1 MVCQALT
8 LKKLWKDDGIAV
20 IISIEIIR
28 TKKDAFTMN
37 HDLTEGNVTKSLL
50 VFAGPMIL
58 GNLLQQCY
66 NIADTWVVGKY
77 VGAQALAAVGSSYA
91 LMTFLNS
98 LLIGLCMG
106 SGAVFS
112 YYIGKK
118 DRHKVRSCA
127 RTAFV
132 MIGGLAV
139 VLCIAVQCLIHP
151 ILRLLRTPG
160 ELYEMTR
167 AYLAIIF
174 WGIFFIFL
182 YNYFA
187 FLLRALGNSV
197 APLYFLGAA
206 SVLNIG
212 LDLYFVR
219 GLGLGLEGAAAAT
232 VISQI
237 LSGLGLGIY
246 LWRKEPFFRFSL
258 RGFLREEKPVGEICS
273 YSLMTCM
280 QQSVMNF
287 GILMVQS
294 LVNSFGAAVMAAF
307 AATVKIDTFAYMPAQ
322 EFGNAYSIFISQ
334 NHGAGDKERVAQG
347 TKRALGVSAV
357 FCGAVSVLVCV
368 LARYL
373 MMIFVEAGETRI
385 IEIGVTYLRIEG
397 AFYIGIG
404 ILFLLYGYFRGI
416 NRPGI
421 SLVLTVI
428 SLGTR
433 VALAYTL
440 AAVPQIGVLG
450 IWWAIPI
457 GWALA
462 DVTGFVLMGRKSE

>member
-1 MVCQALT
+1 M
-8 LKKLWKDDGIAV
+8 
-20 IISIEIIR
+20 
-28 TKKDAFTMN
+28 MN
-37 HDLTEGNVTKSLL
+37 HDLTKGNVTKSLL
-50 VFAGPMIL
+50 LFAAPMIL

-66 NIADTWVVGKY
+66 NIADTWVVGKF
-77 VGAQALAAVGSSYA
+77 VGADALAAVGSSYA

-112 YYIGKK
+112 YYIGKG
-118 DRHKVRSCA
+118 DRERVRICA
-127 RTAFV
+127 QTAFV
-132 MIGGLAV
+132 MIGMLAV
-139 VLCIAVQCLIHP
+139 ALTVFSQAMVHP
-151 ILRLLRTPG
+151 ILMLLRTPS

-167 AYLAIIF
+167 EYLTVVF

-206 SVLNIG
+206 SVLNIV
-212 LDLYFVR
+212 LDLFFVCSLGR
-219 GLGLGLEGAAAAT
+219 GLSGAAEATVIAQAVSGLGLGL
-232 VISQI
+232 
-237 LSGLGLGIY
+237 Y
-246 LWRKEPFFRFSL
+246 LWKKEPYYRFSPK
-258 RGFLREEKPVGEICS
+258 RFLREEKPVGEICG
-273 YSLMTCM
+273 YSLMTGM

-294 LVNSFGAAVMAAF
+294 LVNSFGPAVMAAF

-334 NHGAGDKERVAQG
+334 NFGAEKTERVKQG
-347 TKRALGVSAV
+347 TGKAMTVSAV
-357 FCGAVSVLVCV
+357 FCGLISVLVFAF
-368 LARYL
+368 ARFL
-373 MMIFVEAGETRI
+373 MLIFVDAGETEI
-385 IEIGVTYLRIEG
+385 IEIGMQYLRIEG

-404 ILFLLYGYFRGI
+404 ILFLLYGYFRGV
-416 NRPGI
+416 NRPGV

-433 VALAYTL
+433 VALAYIL
-440 AAVPQIGVLG
+440 AAVPGIGVLG

-462 DVTGFVLMGRKSE
+462 DVTGIVLMRRGRKCDEKI

>member
-1 MVCQALT
+1 M
-8 LKKLWKDDGIAV
+8 K
-20 IISIEIIR
+20 
-28 TKKDAFTMN
+28 N
-37 HDLTEGNVTKSLL
+37 HDLTKGNVTKSLL

-77 VGAQALAAVGSSYA
+77 VGADALAAVGSSYA
-91 LMTFLNS
+91 LMAFLNS

-112 YYIGKK
+112 YHIGRG
-118 DRHKVRSCA
+118 DREKVRACA
-127 RTAFV
+127 QTAFV
-132 MIGGLAV
+132 MIGVLAAALTVFSQGLM
-139 VLCIAVQCLIHP
+139 HP
-151 ILRLLRTPG
+151 ILMLLRTPA

-167 AYLAIIF
+167 DYLAVVF

-206 SVLNIG
+206 SALNIA
-212 LDLYFVR
+212 LDLFFVCSLGR
-219 GLGLGLEGAAAAT
+219 GLSGAAEAT
-232 VISQI
+232 VIAQAI
-237 LSGLGLGIY
+237 SGLGLGIY
-246 LWRKEPFFRFSL
+246 LWKKEPYFRFSIG
-258 RGFLREEKPVGEICS
+258 GFLRGEKPVGEICR
-273 YSLMTCM
+273 YSLMTGM

-294 LVNSFGAAVMAAF
+294 LVNSFGPAVMAAF

-334 NHGAGDKERVAQG
+334 NYGAGKKERVKRG
-347 TKRALGVSAV
+347 TRKAMAVSAA
-357 FCGAVSVLVCV
+357 FCGVISVLVFT
-368 LARYL
+368 LARFL
-373 MMIFVEAGETRI
+373 MLIFVRAQDAEI
-385 IEIGVTYLRIEG
+385 IEIGMQYLRIEG

-404 ILFLLYGYFRGI
+404 ILFLLYGYFRGV

-433 VALAYTL
+433 VVLAYTL
-440 AAVPQIGVLG
+440 AAIPQIGVLG

-462 DVTGFVLMGRKSE
+462 DVTGFVLMGRKKK

>member
-1 MVCQALT
+1 M
-8 LKKLWKDDGIAV
+8 
-20 IISIEIIR
+20 
-28 TKKDAFTMN
+28 
-37 HDLTEGNVTKSLL
+37 TKSLL
-50 VFAGPMIL
+50 YFAAPMIL

-66 NIADTWVVGKY
+66 NIADTWVVGKF

-106 SGAVFS
+106 GGAVFS
-112 YYIGKK
+112 YYIGKG
-118 DRHKVRSCA
+118 DRARVKTCA
-127 RTAFV
+127 QTAFV
-132 MIGGLAV
+132 MIGVLAAA
-139 VLCIAVQCLIHP
+139 LSIAAQCLMHP
-151 ILRLLRTPG
+151 ILLLLRTPE
-160 ELYEMTR
+160 ELYGMTR
-167 AYLAIIF
+167 DYLAIVF
-174 WGIFFIFL
+174 LGIIFIFL
-182 YNYFA
+182 YNYYA

-197 APLYFLGAA
+197 TPLYLLGAA

-219 GLGLGLEGAAAAT
+219 NLGWGLQGAAAAT
-232 VISQI
+232 VISQAV
-237 LSGLGLGIY
+237 SGLGLGICV
-246 LWRKEPFFRFSL
+246 WRKEPYFRFSL
-258 RGFLREEKPVGEICS
+258 HGFLQEEKPVGEICR
-273 YSLMTCM
+273 YSLMTSM

-294 LVNSFGAAVMAAF
+294 LVNSFGPAVMAAF

-334 NHGAGDKERVAQG
+334 NFGAGKAERVKQG
-347 TKRALGVSAV
+347 TGKAMAVSAV
-357 FCGAVSVLVCV
+357 FCGAVSVLVFAF
-368 LARYL
+368 ARFL
-373 MMIFVEAGETRI
+373 MLIFVDAGESQI
-385 IEIGVTYLRIEG
+385 IAIGMQYLRIEG

-404 ILFLLYGYFRGI
+404 ILFLLYGYFRGG

-433 VALAYTL
+433 VALAYIL
-440 AAVPQIGVLG
+440 AAIPTIGVTG

-462 DVTGFVLMGRKSE
+462 DVTGFVLMRHDNEDSRKGKRRSKT

>member
-1 MVCQALT
+1 M
-8 LKKLWKDDGIAV
+8 
-20 IISIEIIR
+20 
-28 TKKDAFTMN
+28 
-37 HDLTEGNVTKSLL
+37 TKSLL
-50 VFAGPMIL
+50 YFAAPMIL

-66 NIADTWVVGKY
+66 NIADTWVVGKF

-106 SGAVFS
+106 GGAVFS
-112 YYIGKK
+112 YYIGKG
-118 DRHKVRSCA
+118 DRARVKTCA
-127 RTAFV
+127 QTAFV
-132 MIGGLAV
+132 MIGVLAAA
-139 VLCIAVQCLIHP
+139 LSIAAQCLMHP
-151 ILRLLRTPG
+151 ILLLLRTPE
-160 ELYEMTR
+160 ELYGMTR
-167 AYLAIIF
+167 DYLAIVF
-174 WGIFFIFL
+174 LGIIFIFL
-182 YNYFA
+182 YNYYA

-197 APLYFLGAA
+197 TPLYLLGAA

-219 GLGLGLEGAAAAT
+219 NLGWGLQGAAAAT
-232 VISQI
+232 VISQAV
-237 LSGLGLGIY
+237 SGLGLGICV
-246 LWRKEPFFRFSL
+246 WRKEPYFRFSL
-258 RGFLREEKPVGEICS
+258 HGFLQEEKPVGEICR
-273 YSLMTCM
+273 YSLMTSM

-294 LVNSFGAAVMAAF
+294 LVNSFGPAVMAAF

-334 NHGAGDKERVAQG
+334 NFGAEKAERVKQG
-347 TKRALGVSAV
+347 TGKAMAVSAV
-357 FCGAVSVLVCV
+357 FCGAVSVLVFAF
-368 LARYL
+368 ARFL
-373 MMIFVEAGETRI
+373 MLIFVDAGESQI
-385 IEIGVTYLRIEG
+385 IAIGMQYLRIEG

-404 ILFLLYGYFRGI
+404 ILFLLYGYFRGV

-433 VALAYTL
+433 VALAYIL
-440 AAVPQIGVLG
+440 AAIPTIGVTG

-462 DVTGFVLMGRKSE
+462 DVTGFVLMRHDNEDSRKGKRRSKT

>member
-1 MVCQALT
+1 M
-8 LKKLWKDDGIAV
+8 
-20 IISIEIIR
+20 
-28 TKKDAFTMN
+28 
-37 HDLTEGNVTKSLL
+37 TKSLL
-50 VFAGPMIL
+50 YFAAPMIL

-66 NIADTWVVGKY
+66 NIADTWVVGKF

-106 SGAVFS
+106 GGAVFS
-112 YYIGKK
+112 YYIGKG
-118 DRHKVRSCA
+118 DRARVKTCA
-127 RTAFV
+127 QTAFV
-132 MIGGLAV
+132 MIGVLAAA
-139 VLCIAVQCLIHP
+139 LSIAAQCLMHP
-151 ILRLLRTPG
+151 ILLLLRTPE
-160 ELYEMTR
+160 ELYGMTR
-167 AYLAIIF
+167 DYLAIVF
-174 WGIFFIFL
+174 LGIIFIFL
-182 YNYFA
+182 YNYYA

-197 APLYFLGAA
+197 TPLYLLGAA

-219 GLGLGLEGAAAAT
+219 NLGWGLQGAAAAT
-232 VISQI
+232 VISQAV
-237 LSGLGLGIY
+237 SGLGLGICV
-246 LWRKEPFFRFSL
+246 WRKEPYFRFSL
-258 RGFLREEKPVGEICS
+258 HGFLQEEKPVGEICR
-273 YSLMTCM
+273 YSLMTSM

-294 LVNSFGAAVMAAF
+294 LVNSFGPAVMAAF

-334 NHGAGDKERVAQG
+334 NFGAGKAERVKQG
-347 TKRALGVSAV
+347 TGKAMAVSAV
-357 FCGAVSVLVCV
+357 FCGAVSVLVFAF
-368 LARYL
+368 ARFL
-373 MMIFVEAGETRI
+373 MLIFVDAGESQI
-385 IEIGVTYLRIEG
+385 IAIGMQYLRIEG

-404 ILFLLYGYFRGI
+404 ILFLLYGYFRGV

-433 VALAYTL
+433 VALAYIL
-440 AAVPQIGVLG
+440 AAIPTIGVTG

-462 DVTGFVLMGRKSE
+462 DVTGFVLMRHDNEDSRKGKRRSKT

>member
-1 MVCQALT
+1 M
-8 LKKLWKDDGIAV
+8 K
-20 IISIEIIR
+20 
-28 TKKDAFTMN
+28 

-50 VFAGPMIL
+50 YFAAPMIF

-106 SGAVFS
+106 GGAVFS
-112 YYIGKK
+112 YYIGKGER
-118 DRHKVRSCA
+118 DRVRTCA
-127 RTAFV
+127 QTAFV
-132 MIGGLAV
+132 MIGVLAV
-139 VLCIAVQCLIHP
+139 ALSIAVQCLMHP
-151 ILRLLRTPG
+151 ILLLLRTPG
-160 ELYEMTR
+160 ELYGMTR
-167 AYLAIIF
+167 DYLLVVF
-174 WGIFFIFL
+174 CGIFFIFL
-182 YNYFA
+182 YNYYA

-197 APLYFLGAA
+197 TPLYFLGAA

-212 LDLYFVR
+212 LDLFFVQSLGW
-219 GLGLGLEGAAAAT
+219 GLQGAAAAT
-232 VISQI
+232 VISQAV
-237 LSGLGLGIY
+237 SGLGLGICV
-246 LWRKEPFFRFSL
+246 WKKEPFFRFSL
-258 RGFLREEKPVGEICS
+258 RGFLQEEKPVGEICR
-273 YSLMTCM
+273 YSLVTGM

-294 LVNSFGAAVMAAF
+294 LVNSFGAMVMAAF

-334 NHGAGDKERVAQG
+334 NYGAGKGKRVKQG
-347 TKRALGVSAV
+347 TGKALTVSAV
-357 FCGAVSVLVCV
+357 FCGVVSVLVFV
-368 LARYL
+368 FARFL
-373 MMIFVEAGETRI
+373 MLIFVNAGETEI
-385 IEIGVTYLRIEG
+385 IEIGIQYLRIEG

-404 ILFLLYGYFRGI
+404 ILFLLYGYFRGTG
-416 NRPGI
+416 RPGV

-433 VALAYTL
+433 VVLAYVL
-440 AAVPQIGVLG
+440 AAVPGIGVLG

-462 DVTGFVLMGRKSE
+462 DAAGLVLMRRAGKDKSYEERMLQNGGKQNE

>member
-1 MVCQALT
+1 
-8 LKKLWKDDGIAV
+8 
-20 IISIEIIR
+20 
-28 TKKDAFTMN
+28 MN
-37 HDLTEGNVTKSLL
+37 RDLTKGNVTSSLL
-50 VFAGPMIL
+50 LFAGPMIL

-66 NIADTWVVGKY
+66 NIVDTWVVGRY
-77 VGAQALAAVGSSYA
+77 VGADALAAVGASYT

-112 YYIGKK
+112 YYIGQGA
-118 DRHKVRSCA
+118 RQKVKSCA
-127 RTAFV
+127 QTSFV
-132 MIGGLAV
+132 LIGILAV
-139 VLCIAVQCLIHP
+139 VISVAVQCLREP
-151 ILRLLRTPG
+151 ILRLLRTPMQ
-160 ELYEMTR
+160 LMQMTD
-167 AYLAIIF
+167 AYLVIIF
-174 WGIFFIFL
+174 AGIVFIFL

-197 APLYFLGAA
+197 VPLCFLGVA

-212 LDLYFVR
+212 LDLFFVLKLNW
-219 GLGLGLEGAAAAT
+219 GLQGAALAT
-232 VISQI
+232 VIAQAVSGV
-237 LSGLGLGIY
+237 GLGVYI
-246 LWRKEPFFRFSL
+246 WKREPFFRFSL
-258 RGFLREEKPVGEICS
+258 REFMQGEKPAAEICK
-273 YSLMTCM
+273 YSGMTCM

-294 LVNSFGAAVMAAF
+294 LVNSFGPAVMAAF

-334 NHGAGDKERVAQG
+334 NHGAGEAKRVREG
-347 TKRALGVSAV
+347 TRKALGVSAV
-357 FCGAVSVLVCV
+357 FCAAVSVVV
-368 LARYL
+368 FALARYL
-373 MMIFVEAGETRI
+373 MLIFVKAQDTQI
-385 IEIGVTYLRIEG
+385 IEIGMQYLRIEG
-397 AFYIGIG
+397 AFYVGIG

-421 SLVLTVI
+421 SLVLTII

-433 VALAYTL
+433 VVLAYIL
-440 AAVPQIGVLG
+440 AAVPAIGVLG

-462 DVTGFVLMGRKSE
+462 DAVGIAAMGGMKAGGAKSPQKMKIDG

>member
-1 MVCQALT
+1 
-8 LKKLWKDDGIAV
+8 
-20 IISIEIIR
+20 
-28 TKKDAFTMN
+28 MN
-37 HDLTEGNVTKSLL
+37 QDLTKGNVTKSLL
-50 VFAGPMIL
+50 TFAAPMIL

-66 NIADTWVVGKY
+66 NIADTWVVGKF
-77 VGAQALAAVGSSYA
+77 VGADALAAVGSSYA

-106 SGAVFS
+106 GGAVFS
-112 YYIGKK
+112 YYIGKG
-118 DRHKVRSCA
+118 DRERVRVCA
-127 RTAFV
+127 QTAFV
-132 MIGGLAV
+132 MIGVLAV
-139 VLCIAVQCLIHP
+139 ALTAFSQVLMHP
-151 ILRLLRTPG
+151 ILMLLRTPA
-160 ELYEMTR
+160 ELYGMTR
-167 AYLAIIF
+167 DYLAVVF

-206 SVLNIG
+206 SALNIG
-212 LDLYFVR
+212 LDLFFVR
-219 GLGLGLEGAAAAT
+219 SLGRGLSGAAEAT
-232 VISQI
+232 VIAQAV
-237 LSGLGLGIY
+237 SGLGLGVY
-246 LWRKEPFFRFSL
+246 LWKKEPYFRFSL
-258 RGFLREEKPVGEICS
+258 KRFWQEEKPVGEICG
-273 YSLMTCM
+273 YSLMTGV

-294 LVNSFGAAVMAAF
+294 LVNSFGPAVMAAF

-334 NHGAGDKERVAQG
+334 NFGAGKNARVKQG
-347 TKRALGVSAV
+347 TGRAMAVSAG
-357 FCGAVSVLVCV
+357 FCGVISVLVFA
-368 LARYL
+368 LARFL
-373 MMIFVEAGETRI
+373 MLIFVDAGETEI
-385 IEIGVTYLRIEG
+385 IEIGMQYLRIEG

-404 ILFLLYGYFRGI
+404 ILFLLYGYFRAVG
-416 NRPGI
+416 RPGV

-433 VALAYTL
+433 VALAYAL
-440 AAVPQIGVLG
+440 AAVPKVGVLG

-462 DVTGFVLMGRKSE
+462 DVTGFVLMRRSGERYEKI

>member
-1 MVCQALT
+1 
-8 LKKLWKDDGIAV
+8 
-20 IISIEIIR
+20 
-28 TKKDAFTMN
+28 MN
-37 HDLTEGNVTKSLL
+37 RDLTEGNVTKSLL
-50 VFAGPMIL
+50 YFAAPMIL

-66 NIADTWVVGKY
+66 NIADTWVVGQY

-118 DRHKVRSCA
+118 DRDKVRSCA
-127 RTAFV
+127 QTAFV
-132 MIGGLAV
+132 MIGGLAAAV
-139 VLCIAVQCLIHP
+139 FAAVQCLIRP
-151 ILRLLRTPG
+151 ILRLLRTPE
-160 ELYEMTR
+160 ELYGMTR
-167 AYLAIIF
+167 DYLEIVF
-174 WGIFFIFL
+174 CGIFFIFL

-187 FLLRALGNSV
+187 FLLRALGNSL

-219 GLGLGLEGAAAAT
+219 RLGMGLRGAAAAT
-232 VISQI
+232 VIAQAV
-237 LSGLGLGIY
+237 SGLGLGLY
-246 LWRKEPFFRFSL
+246 LWFREPFFRFSL
-258 RGFLREEKPVGEICS
+258 RGFLRGEKPVGEICG
-273 YSLMTCM
+273 YSLTTCV

-334 NHGAGDKERVAQG
+334 NHGAGKRERVVRG
-347 TKRALGVSAV
+347 TRRAFLVSAV
-357 FCGAVSVLVCV
+357 FCGAVSLAVCA
-368 LARYL
+368 LARPL
-373 MMIFVEAGETRI
+373 MRIFVEAREVQI
-385 IEIGVTYLRIEG
+385 IEIGVGYLRIEG

-404 ILFLLYGYFRGI
+404 ILFLLYGYFRGVS
-416 NRPGI
+416 RPGI
-421 SLVLTVI
+421 SLALTVI

-433 VALAYTL
+433 VALAYAL
-440 AAVPQIGVLG
+440 AAVPGIGVLG

-462 DVTGFVLMGRKSE
+462 DMTGFVIMGRRDRAYGRTIH

>member
-1 MVCQALT
+1 M
-8 LKKLWKDDGIAV
+8 I
-20 IISIEIIR
+20 
-28 TKKDAFTMN
+28 N
-37 HDLTEGNVTKSLL
+37 HDLTEGNVAKSLL
-50 VFAGPMIL
+50 MFAAPMIL

-66 NIADTWVVGKY
+66 NIADTWVVGKF
-77 VGAQALAAVGSSYA
+77 VGADALAAVGSSYA

-112 YYIGKK
+112 YYIGK
-118 DRHKVRSCA
+118 RNRERVRACA
-127 RTAFV
+127 QTAFV
-132 MIGGLAV
+132 MIGVLAV
-139 VLCIAVQCLIHP
+139 ALMACSQGLMHP
-151 ILRLLRTPG
+151 ILRLLRTPT

-167 AYLAIIF
+167 DYLAVVF

-197 APLYFLGAA
+197 APLYFLGGA
-206 SVLNIG
+206 SALNIA
-212 LDLYFVR
+212 LDLFFVR
-219 GLGLGLEGAAAAT
+219 GLGRGLSGAAEAT
-232 VISQI
+232 VIAQAV
-237 LSGLGLGIY
+237 SGLGLGMY
-246 LWRKEPFFRFSL
+246 LWKKEPYYRFSL
-258 RGFLREEKPVGEICS
+258 RRFLREEKPVGEICG
-273 YSLMTCM
+273 YSLMTGV

-294 LVNSFGAAVMAAF
+294 LVNSFGPAVMAAF

-334 NHGAGDKERVAQG
+334 NYGAGKKARVKQG
-347 TKRALGVSAV
+347 TGKAMTVSAA
-357 FCGAVSVLVCV
+357 FCGMISILVFAF
-368 LARYL
+368 ARLL
-373 MMIFVEAGETRI
+373 MLVFVDAGETEI
-385 IEIGVTYLRIEG
+385 IEIGMQYLRIEG

-404 ILFLLYGYFRGI
+404 ILFLLYGYFRGVG
-416 NRPGI
+416 RPGV

-433 VALAYTL
+433 VALAYLL
-440 AAVPQIGVLG
+440 AAVPEIGVLG

-462 DVTGFVLMGRKSE
+462 DATGFALMRRGRETDRTG

>member
-1 MVCQALT
+1 M
-8 LKKLWKDDGIAV
+8 I
-20 IISIEIIR
+20 
-28 TKKDAFTMN
+28 N

-50 VFAGPMIL
+50 TFAAPMIL

-66 NIADTWVVGKY
+66 NIADTWVVGKF
-77 VGAQALAAVGSSYA
+77 VGADALAAVGSSYA

-112 YYIGKK
+112 YYMGKR
-118 DRHKVRSCA
+118 DREKVRVCA
-127 RTAFV
+127 QTAFV
-132 MIGGLAV
+132 MIGVLAV
-139 VLCIAVQCLIHP
+139 ALTAFSQGLMDP
-151 ILRLLRTPG
+151 ILRLLRTPT

-167 AYLAIIF
+167 DYLAVVF

-197 APLYFLGAA
+197 APLYFLGGA
-206 SVLNIG
+206 SALNIA
-212 LDLYFVR
+212 LDLFFVCSLGR
-219 GLGLGLEGAAAAT
+219 GLSGAAEAT
-232 VISQI
+232 VIAQAV
-237 LSGLGLGIY
+237 SGLGLGIY
-246 LWRKEPFFRFSL
+246 LWRKEPYYRFSL
-258 RGFLREEKPVGEICS
+258 RRFLREEKPVGEICG
-273 YSLMTCM
+273 YSLMTGV

-294 LVNSFGAAVMAAF
+294 LVNSFGPAVMAAF

-334 NHGAGDKERVAQG
+334 NYGAGQRERVKQG
-347 TKRALGVSAV
+347 TKKAMTVSAV
-357 FCGAVSVLVCV
+357 FCGAVSILVFAF
-368 LARYL
+368 ARFL
-373 MMIFVEAGETRI
+373 MLVFVEAGETEI
-385 IEIGVTYLRIEG
+385 IEIGMQYLRIEG

-404 ILFLLYGYFRGI
+404 ILFLLYGYFRGVG
-416 NRPGI
+416 RPGV

-433 VALAYTL
+433 VALAYLL
-440 AAVPQIGVLG
+440 AAVPKIGVLG

-462 DVTGFVLMGRKSE
+462 DVTGLALMRRGGGTDRAG

>member
-1 MVCQALT
+1 M
-8 LKKLWKDDGIAV
+8 I
-20 IISIEIIR
+20 
-28 TKKDAFTMN
+28 N

-50 VFAGPMIL
+50 YFAAPMIL

-66 NIADTWVVGKY
+66 NIADTWVVGKF

-106 SGAVFS
+106 GGAVFS
-112 YYIGKK
+112 YYIGKG
-118 DRHKVRSCA
+118 DRARVKTCA
-127 RTAFV
+127 QTAFV
-132 MIGGLAV
+132 MIGVLAAA
-139 VLCIAVQCLIHP
+139 LSIAAQCLMHP
-151 ILRLLRTPG
+151 ILLLLRTPE
-160 ELYEMTR
+160 ELYGMSR
-167 AYLAIIF
+167 DYLAIVF
-174 WGIFFIFL
+174 LGIIFIFL
-182 YNYFA
+182 YNYYA

-197 APLYFLGAA
+197 TPLYLLGAA

-219 GLGLGLEGAAAAT
+219 NLGWGLQGAAAAT
-232 VISQI
+232 VISQAV
-237 LSGLGLGIY
+237 SGLGLGICV
-246 LWRKEPFFRFSL
+246 WRKEPYFRFSL
-258 RGFLREEKPVGEICS
+258 HGFLQEEKPVGEICR
-273 YSLMTCM
+273 YSLMTSM

-294 LVNSFGAAVMAAF
+294 LVNSFGPAVMAAF

-334 NHGAGDKERVAQG
+334 NFGAGKAERVKQG
-347 TKRALGVSAV
+347 TGKAMAVSAV
-357 FCGAVSVLVCV
+357 FCGAVSVLVFAF
-368 LARYL
+368 ARFL
-373 MMIFVEAGETRI
+373 MLIFVDAGESQI
-385 IEIGVTYLRIEG
+385 IAIGMQYLRIEG

-404 ILFLLYGYFRGI
+404 ILFLLYGYFRGV

-433 VALAYTL
+433 VALAYIL
-440 AAVPQIGVLG
+440 AAIPTIGVTG

-462 DVTGFVLMGRKSE
+462 DVTGFVLMRHDNEDSRKGKRRSKT

>member
-1 MVCQALT
+1 M
-8 LKKLWKDDGIAV
+8 
-20 IISIEIIR
+20 
-28 TKKDAFTMN
+28 
-37 HDLTEGNVTKSLL
+37 TKSLL
-50 VFAGPMIL
+50 YFAAPMIL

-66 NIADTWVVGKY
+66 NIADTWVVGKF

-112 YYIGKK
+112 YYIGKG
-118 DRHKVRSCA
+118 DRGSVKICA
-127 RTAFV
+127 QTAFA
-132 MIGGLAV
+132 MIGILAV
-139 VLCIAVQCLIHP
+139 VLSIAVQCLIHP
-151 ILRLLRTPG
+151 ILLLLRTPG
-160 ELYEMTR
+160 ELYGMTR
-167 AYLAIIF
+167 DYLVIVF
-174 WGIFFIFL
+174 CGIFFIFL
-182 YNYFA
+182 YNYYA

-197 APLYFLGAA
+197 TPLYLLGVA

-212 LDLYFVR
+212 LDLFFVR
-219 GLGLGLEGAAAAT
+219 SLGWGLRGAAAAT
-232 VISQI
+232 VIAQAV
-237 LSGLGLGIY
+237 SGLGLGICV
-246 LWRKEPFFRFSL
+246 WRKEPYLRFSL
-258 RGFLREEKPVGEICS
+258 RGFLREEKPVGEICR
-273 YSLMTCM
+273 YSLMTGM

-334 NHGAGDKERVAQG
+334 NYGAGKRERVVQG
-347 TKRALGVSAV
+347 TRRALLISAV
-357 FCGAVSVLVCV
+357 FCGVISVFVYSF
-368 LARYL
+368 AKYL
-373 MMIFVEAGETRI
+373 MLIFVEAGE
-385 IEIGVTYLRIEG
+385 IEIMEIGMQYLRIEG

-404 ILFLLYGYFRGI
+404 ILFLLYGYFRGV
-416 NRPGI
+416 NRPGV
-421 SLVLTVI
+421 SLVLTVV

-433 VALAYTL
+433 VVLAYVL
-440 AAVPQIGVLG
+440 ASVPGIGVLG

-462 DVTGFVLMGRKSE
+462 DVTGIVLMRRKKDRCESGKT

>member
-1 MVCQALT
+1 MINQNLT
-8 LKKLWKDDGIAV
+8 K
-20 IISIEIIR
+20 
-28 TKKDAFTMN
+28 
-37 HDLTEGNVTKSLL
+37 GNVTKSLL
-50 VFAGPMIL
+50 VFAAPMIL

-66 NIADTWVVGKY
+66 NIADTWVVGKF
-77 VGAQALAAVGSSYA
+77 VGADALAAVGSSYA

-98 LLIGLCMG
+98 LLIGLSMG
-106 SGAVFS
+106 GGAVFS
-112 YYIGKK
+112 YYIGKGDK
-118 DRHKVRSCA
+118 ERVRICA
-127 RTAFV
+127 QTAFV
-132 MIGGLAV
+132 MIGVLAAALTFFSQ
-139 VLCIAVQCLIHP
+139 VLMHP
-151 ILRLLRTPG
+151 ILTLLRTPA

-167 AYLAIIF
+167 EYLAVVF

-206 SVLNIG
+206 SALNIA
-212 LDLYFVR
+212 LDLFFVCSLKR
-219 GLGLGLEGAAAAT
+219 GLSGAAEAT
-232 VISQI
+232 VIAQAV
-237 LSGLGLGIY
+237 SGLGHGAY
-246 LWRKEPFFRFSL
+246 LWKKEPYYRFSL
-258 RGFLREEKPVGEICS
+258 KRFLREEKPVGEICG
-273 YSLMTCM
+273 YSLMTGV

-294 LVNSFGAAVMAAF
+294 LVNSFGPAVMAAF

-334 NHGAGDKERVAQG
+334 NFGAGQRERVKRG
-347 TKRALGVSAV
+347 TRKAMTVSAV
-357 FCGAVSVLVCV
+357 FCGVISVLVFAF
-368 LARYL
+368 ARFL
-373 MMIFVEAGETRI
+373 MLIFVDAGETKI
-385 IEIGVTYLRIEG
+385 IEIGMQYLRIEG

-404 ILFLLYGYFRGI
+404 ILFLLYGYFRGV
-416 NRPGI
+416 NRPGV

-433 VALAYTL
+433 VVLAYIL
-440 AAVPQIGVLG
+440 AAHPAIGVLG

-462 DVTGFVLMGRKSE
+462 DVTGIVLIRRGDKYSEK

>member
-1 MVCQALT
+1 MINQ
-8 LKKLWKDDGIAV
+8 
-20 IISIEIIR
+20 
-28 TKKDAFTMN
+28 
-37 HDLTEGNVTKSLL
+37 DLTKGNVTKSLL
-50 VFAGPMIL
+50 VFAAPMIL

-66 NIADTWVVGKY
+66 NIADTWVVGKF
-77 VGAQALAAVGSSYA
+77 VGADALAAVGSSYA

-98 LLIGLCMG
+98 LLIGLSMG
-106 SGAVFS
+106 GGAVFS
-112 YYIGKK
+112 YYIGKG
-118 DRHKVRSCA
+118 DRERVRICA
-127 RTAFV
+127 QTAFV
-132 MIGGLAV
+132 LIGVLAV
-139 VLCIAVQCLIHP
+139 ALTLASQALMHP
-151 ILRLLRTPG
+151 ILTLLRTPA

-167 AYLAIIF
+167 EYLAVVF

-206 SVLNIG
+206 SALNIA
-212 LDLYFVR
+212 LDLFFVCSLKR
-219 GLGLGLEGAAAAT
+219 GLSGAAEAT
-232 VISQI
+232 VIAQAV
-237 LSGLGLGIY
+237 SGLGLGIY
-246 LWRKEPFFRFSL
+246 LWVKEPYYRFSL
-258 RGFLREEKPVGEICS
+258 RRFLREEKPVGEICG
-273 YSLMTCM
+273 YSLMTGV

-294 LVNSFGAAVMAAF
+294 LVNSFGPAVMAAF

-334 NHGAGDKERVAQG
+334 NFGAGQRERVKQG
-347 TKRALGVSAV
+347 TRMAMTVSAA
-357 FCGAVSVLVCV
+357 FCGVISVLVFAF
-368 LARYL
+368 ARFL
-373 MMIFVEAGETRI
+373 MLIFVDAGETEI
-385 IEIGVTYLRIEG
+385 IEIGMQYLRIEG

-404 ILFLLYGYFRGI
+404 VLFLLYGYFRGV
-416 NRPGI
+416 NRPGV

-433 VALAYTL
+433 VALAYVL
-440 AAVPQIGVLG
+440 AAVPAIGVLG

-462 DVTGFVLMGRKSE
+462 DVTGFVLMRRSGKSGEK

>member
-1 MVCQALT
+1 
-8 LKKLWKDDGIAV
+8 
-20 IISIEIIR
+20 
-28 TKKDAFTMN
+28 MN
-37 HDLTEGNVTKSLL
+37 RDLTEGNVTKSLL
-50 VFAGPMIL
+50 YFAAPMIL

-66 NIADTWVVGKY
+66 NIADTWVVGQY
-77 VGAQALAAVGSSYA
+77 AGAQALAAVGSSYA

-118 DRHKVRSCA
+118 DRDKVRSCA
-127 RTAFV
+127 QTAFV
-132 MIGGLAV
+132 MIGGLAAAV
-139 VLCIAVQCLIHP
+139 FVAVQCLIRP

-160 ELYEMTR
+160 ELYGMTR
-167 AYLAIIF
+167 DYLEIVF
-174 WGIFFIFL
+174 CGIFFIFL

-187 FLLRALGNSV
+187 FLLRALGNSL

-212 LDLYFVR
+212 LDLYFVCR
-219 GLGLGLEGAAAAT
+219 LGMGLQGAAAAT
-232 VISQI
+232 VIAQAV
-237 LSGLGLGIY
+237 SGLGLGLY
-246 LWRKEPFFRFSL
+246 LWFREPFFRFSL
-258 RGFLREEKPVGEICS
+258 RGFLQGEKPVGEICG
-273 YSLMTCM
+273 YSLTTCA

-322 EFGNAYSIFISQ
+322 EFGNAYSIFVSQ
-334 NHGAGDKERVAQG
+334 NHGAGKRERVVRG
-347 TKRALGVSAV
+347 TRRALLVSAV
-357 FCGAVSVLVCV
+357 FCGTVSLAVCV
-368 LARYL
+368 LAQPL
-373 MMIFVEAGETRI
+373 MRIFVEAGETQI
-385 IEIGVTYLRIEG
+385 IEIGVGYLRIEG

-404 ILFLLYGYFRGI
+404 ILFLLYGYFRGV

-433 VALAYTL
+433 VALAYAL
-440 AAVPQIGVLG
+440 AAVPGIGVLG

-462 DVTGFVLMGRKSE
+462 DITGFVIMGRRDRASGRAIH

>member
-1 MVCQALT
+1 M
-8 LKKLWKDDGIAV
+8 I
-20 IISIEIIR
+20 
-28 TKKDAFTMN
+28 N

-50 VFAGPMIL
+50 YFAAPMIL

-66 NIADTWVVGKY
+66 NIADTWVVGKF

-106 SGAVFS
+106 GGAVFS
-112 YYIGKK
+112 YYIGKG
-118 DRHKVRSCA
+118 DRARVKTCA
-127 RTAFV
+127 QTAFV
-132 MIGGLAV
+132 MIGVLAAA
-139 VLCIAVQCLIHP
+139 LSIAAQCLMHP
-151 ILRLLRTPG
+151 ILLLLRTPE
-160 ELYEMTR
+160 ELYGMTR
-167 AYLAIIF
+167 DYLAIVF
-174 WGIFFIFL
+174 LGIIFIFL
-182 YNYFA
+182 YNYYA

-197 APLYFLGAA
+197 TPLYLLGAA

-219 GLGLGLEGAAAAT
+219 NLGWGLQGAAAAT
-232 VISQI
+232 VISQAV
-237 LSGLGLGIY
+237 SGLGLGICV
-246 LWRKEPFFRFSL
+246 WRKEPYFHFSL
-258 RGFLREEKPVGEICS
+258 HGFLQEEKPMGEICR
-273 YSLMTCM
+273 YSLMTSM

-294 LVNSFGAAVMAAF
+294 LVNSFGPAVMAAF

-334 NHGAGDKERVAQG
+334 NFGAGKAERVKQG
-347 TKRALGVSAV
+347 TGKAMAVSAV
-357 FCGAVSVLVCV
+357 FCGAVSVLVFAF
-368 LARYL
+368 ARFL
-373 MMIFVEAGETRI
+373 MLIFVDAGESQI
-385 IEIGVTYLRIEG
+385 IAIGMQYLRIEG

-404 ILFLLYGYFRGI
+404 ILFLLYGYFRGV

-433 VALAYTL
+433 VALAYIL
-440 AAVPQIGVLG
+440 AAIPTIGVTG

-462 DVTGFVLMGRKSE
+462 DVTGFVLMRHDNEDSRKGKRRSKT

>member
-1 MVCQALT
+1 M
-8 LKKLWKDDGIAV
+8 I
-20 IISIEIIR
+20 
-28 TKKDAFTMN
+28 N

-50 VFAGPMIL
+50 YFAAPMIL

-66 NIADTWVVGKY
+66 NIADTWVVGKF

-91 LMTFLNS
+91 LMTFSNS

-106 SGAVFS
+106 GGAVFS
-112 YYIGKK
+112 YYIGKG
-118 DRHKVRSCA
+118 DRARVKTCA
-127 RTAFV
+127 QTAFV
-132 MIGGLAV
+132 MIGVLAAA
-139 VLCIAVQCLIHP
+139 LSIAAQCLMHP
-151 ILRLLRTPG
+151 ILLLLRTPE
-160 ELYEMTR
+160 ELYGMTR
-167 AYLAIIF
+167 DYLAIVF
-174 WGIFFIFL
+174 LGIIFIFL
-182 YNYFA
+182 YNYYA

-197 APLYFLGAA
+197 TPLYLLGAA

-219 GLGLGLEGAAAAT
+219 NLGWGLQGAAAAT
-232 VISQI
+232 VISQAV
-237 LSGLGLGIY
+237 SGLGLGICV
-246 LWRKEPFFRFSL
+246 WRKEPYFRFSL
-258 RGFLREEKPVGEICS
+258 HGFLQEEKPVGEICR
-273 YSLMTCM
+273 YSLMTSM

-294 LVNSFGAAVMAAF
+294 LVNSFGPAVMAAF

-334 NHGAGDKERVAQG
+334 NFGARKAERVKQG
-347 TKRALGVSAV
+347 TGKAMAVSAV
-357 FCGAVSVLVCV
+357 FCGAVSVLVFAF
-368 LARYL
+368 ARFL
-373 MMIFVEAGETRI
+373 MLIFVDAGESQI
-385 IEIGVTYLRIEG
+385 IAIGMQYLRIEG

-404 ILFLLYGYFRGI
+404 ILFLLYGYFRGV

-433 VALAYTL
+433 VALAYIL
-440 AAVPQIGVLG
+440 AAIPTIGVTG

-462 DVTGFVLMGRKSE
+462 DVTGFVLMRHDNEDSRKGKRRSKT

>member
-1 MVCQALT
+1 MINQNLT
-8 LKKLWKDDGIAV
+8 K
-20 IISIEIIR
+20 
-28 TKKDAFTMN
+28 
-37 HDLTEGNVTKSLL
+37 GNVTKSLL
-50 VFAGPMIL
+50 VFAAPMIL

-66 NIADTWVVGKY
+66 NIADTWVVGKF
-77 VGAQALAAVGSSYA
+77 VGADALAAVGSSYA

-98 LLIGLCMG
+98 LLIGLSMG
-106 SGAVFS
+106 GGAVFS
-112 YYIGKK
+112 YYIGKGDK
-118 DRHKVRSCA
+118 ERVRICA
-127 RTAFV
+127 QTAFV
-132 MIGGLAV
+132 MIGVLAAALTFFSQ
-139 VLCIAVQCLIHP
+139 VLMHP
-151 ILRLLRTPG
+151 ILTLLRTPA

-167 AYLAIIF
+167 EYLAVVF

-206 SVLNIG
+206 SALNIA
-212 LDLYFVR
+212 LDLFFVCSLKR
-219 GLGLGLEGAAAAT
+219 GLSGAAEAT
-232 VISQI
+232 VIAQAV
-237 LSGLGLGIY
+237 SGLGLGAY
-246 LWRKEPFFRFSL
+246 LWKKEPYYRFSL
-258 RGFLREEKPVGEICS
+258 KRFLREEKPVGEICG
-273 YSLMTCM
+273 YSLMTGV

-294 LVNSFGAAVMAAF
+294 LVNSFGPAVMAAF

-334 NHGAGDKERVAQG
+334 NFGAGQRERVKRG
-347 TKRALGVSAV
+347 TRKAMTVSAV
-357 FCGAVSVLVCV
+357 FCGVISVLVFAF
-368 LARYL
+368 ARFL
-373 MMIFVEAGETRI
+373 MLIFVDAGETKI
-385 IEIGVTYLRIEG
+385 IEIGMQYLRIEG

-404 ILFLLYGYFRGI
+404 ILFLLYGYFRGV
-416 NRPGI
+416 NRPGV

-433 VALAYTL
+433 VVLAYIL
-440 AAVPQIGVLG
+440 AAHPAIGVLG

-462 DVTGFVLMGRKSE
+462 DVTGIVLIRRGDKYSEK

>member
-1 MVCQALT
+1 MINQ
-8 LKKLWKDDGIAV
+8 
-20 IISIEIIR
+20 
-28 TKKDAFTMN
+28 
-37 HDLTEGNVTKSLL
+37 DLTKGNVTKSLL
-50 VFAGPMIL
+50 VFAAPMIL

-66 NIADTWVVGKY
+66 NIADTWVVGKF
-77 VGAQALAAVGSSYA
+77 VGADALAAVGSSYA

-98 LLIGLCMG
+98 LLIGLSMG
-106 SGAVFS
+106 GGAVFS
-112 YYIGKK
+112 YYIGKGDK
-118 DRHKVRSCA
+118 ERVRICA
-127 RTAFV
+127 QTAFV
-132 MIGGLAV
+132 LIGVLAV
-139 VLCIAVQCLIHP
+139 ALTFFSQALMHP
-151 ILRLLRTPG
+151 ILTLLRTPA

-167 AYLAIIF
+167 EYLAVVF

-206 SVLNIG
+206 SALNIA
-212 LDLYFVR
+212 LDLFFVCSLKR
-219 GLGLGLEGAAAAT
+219 GLSGAAEAT
-232 VISQI
+232 VIAQAV
-237 LSGLGLGIY
+237 SGLGLGIY
-246 LWRKEPFFRFSL
+246 LWVKEPYYRFSL
-258 RGFLREEKPVGEICS
+258 RRFLREEKPVGEICG
-273 YSLMTCM
+273 YSLMTGV

-294 LVNSFGAAVMAAF
+294 LVNSFGPAVMAAF

-334 NHGAGDKERVAQG
+334 NFGAGQRERVKQG
-347 TKRALGVSAV
+347 TRKAMTVSAV
-357 FCGAVSVLVCV
+357 FCGLISALVFAF
-368 LARYL
+368 ARFL
-373 MMIFVEAGETRI
+373 MLIFVDAGETEI
-385 IEIGVTYLRIEG
+385 IEIGMQYLRIEG

-404 ILFLLYGYFRGI
+404 ILFLLYGYFRGV
-416 NRPGI
+416 NRPGV

-433 VALAYTL
+433 VALAYIL
-440 AAVPQIGVLG
+440 AAVPAIGVLG

-462 DVTGFVLMGRKSE
+462 DVTGIMLMRRGGTYGEK

>member
-1 MVCQALT
+1 M
-8 LKKLWKDDGIAV
+8 
-20 IISIEIIR
+20 
-28 TKKDAFTMN
+28 MN

-50 VFAGPMIL
+50 YFAMPMIL

-66 NIADTWVVGKY
+66 NIADTWVVGKF
-77 VGAQALAAVGSSYA
+77 VGAQALAAAGSSYA

-112 YYIGKK
+112 YYIGKG
-118 DRHKVRSCA
+118 DRGRVKICA
-127 RTAFV
+127 QTSFV
-132 MIGGLAV
+132 MIGVMAV
-139 VLCIAVQCLIHP
+139 VLSIAVQCLMHP
-151 ILRLLRTPG
+151 ILLLLRTPE
-160 ELYEMTR
+160 ELYGMTR
-167 AYLAIIF
+167 DYLAIVF
-174 WGIFFIFL
+174 CGIIFIFL
-182 YNYFA
+182 YNYYA

-197 APLYFLGAA
+197 TPLYLLGAA

-219 GLGLGLEGAAAAT
+219 SLGWGLQGAAAAT
-232 VISQI
+232 VISQAV
-237 LSGLGLGIY
+237 SGLGLGICV
-246 LWRKEPFFRFSL
+246 WRKEPCFRFSL
-258 RGFLREEKPVGEICS
+258 RGFLREEKPVGEICR
-273 YSLMTCM
+273 YSLMTSM

-334 NHGAGDKERVAQG
+334 NYGAGKTERVKQG
-347 TKRALGVSAV
+347 TGRAMTVSAV
-357 FCGAVSVLVCV
+357 FCGIVSVLVFV
-368 LARYL
+368 LARFL
-373 MMIFVEAGETRI
+373 MLVFVEEGETEI
-385 IEIGVTYLRIEG
+385 IEIGMQYLRIEG
-397 AFYIGIG
+397 AFYVGIG
-404 ILFLLYGYFRGI
+404 ILFLLYGYFRGV
-416 NRPGI
+416 NRPGV
-421 SLVLTVI
+421 SLVLTVV

-433 VALAYTL
+433 VALAYLL
-440 AAVPQIGVLG
+440 AAVPKIGVLG

-462 DVTGFVLMGRKSE
+462 DATGLVLMRRGRESGYAFWQPEK

>member
-1 MVCQALT
+1 M
-8 LKKLWKDDGIAV
+8 
-20 IISIEIIR
+20 
-28 TKKDAFTMN
+28 MN

-50 VFAGPMIL
+50 YFAMPMIL

-66 NIADTWVVGKY
+66 NIADTWVVGKF

-112 YYIGKK
+112 YYIGKG
-118 DRHKVRSCA
+118 DRGRVKICA
-127 RTAFV
+127 QTSFV
-132 MIGGLAV
+132 MIGVMAV
-139 VLCIAVQCLIHP
+139 VLSIAVQCLMHP
-151 ILRLLRTPG
+151 ILLLLRTPE
-160 ELYEMTR
+160 ELYGMTR
-167 AYLAIIF
+167 DYLAIVF
-174 WGIFFIFL
+174 CGIIFIFL
-182 YNYFA
+182 YNYYA

-197 APLYFLGAA
+197 TPLYLLGAA

-219 GLGLGLEGAAAAT
+219 SLGWGLQGAAAAT
-232 VISQI
+232 VISQAV
-237 LSGLGLGIY
+237 SGLGLGICV
-246 LWRKEPFFRFSL
+246 WRKEPRFRFSF
-258 RGFLREEKPVGEICS
+258 RGFLREEKPVGEICR
-273 YSLMTCM
+273 YSLMTSM

-307 AATVKIDTFAYMPAQ
+307 AATVKIDTFAYMPTQ

-334 NHGAGDKERVAQG
+334 NYGAGKTERVKQG
-347 TKRALGVSAV
+347 TGRAMTVSAV
-357 FCGAVSVLVCV
+357 FCGIVSVLVFV
-368 LARYL
+368 LARFL
-373 MMIFVEAGETRI
+373 MLVFVEAGETEI
-385 IEIGVTYLRIEG
+385 IEIGMQYLRIEG
-397 AFYIGIG
+397 AFYVGIG
-404 ILFLLYGYFRGI
+404 ILFLLYGYFRGV
-416 NRPGI
+416 NRPGV
-421 SLVLTVI
+421 SLVLTVV

-433 VALAYTL
+433 VALAYLL
-440 AAVPQIGVLG
+440 AAVPKIGVLG

-462 DVTGFVLMGRKSE
+462 DATGLVLMRRGRESGYAFWQPEK